1 VSSVLPHKLAE
12 DTSTLDTSTRLR
24 FSVTG
29 NLLLDWA
36 IVAVSLFNTILM
48 LWLGLTVWLNAAQR
62 TIGVWV
68 TSLSLFIG
76 GAFFVSH
83 SAIVGQGLG
92 LTPGM
97 DVWWQAGL
105 WAVMVLP
112 FAWYSVTLWHTGL
125 WNERPSR
132 MQRRHRVL
140 FSVTALML
148 LAMAGLLITANPLPS
163 FSRVLQLSLAPTPSL
178 IGWPVLVIAYP
189 AYSLVCLMLALDAL
203 LRPGAPANVAGE
215 AARARA
221 RPWLV
226 GATALLLAVSLLVA
240 GVMALL
246 VRSLIAQRVELFNS
260 NLLLGLGLVD
270 LVTEAFVA
278 GVVVLV
284 GQAIVTYEVF
294 TGQTL
299 PRQSLQRYWRRAVL
313 LAAGYGLGVGW
324 ALSEHLQ
331 PVYAVLLTAVM
342 MTAFYALLSWRANT
356 ERERTMRQLRPF
368 VASERRYETLLTT
381 EADPPDALALFR
393 TLCRDVLGA
402 RQAHLLALGPFAPL
416 VGPALAYPP
425 DAPAPR
431 FDLSVLG
438 VEAASPQTM
447 CVPLDPAHFEGLHWA
462 VPLWSQR
469 GLIGVLL
476 LGDKATGGLY
486 LHEEV
491 EIARA
496 SGERLVD
503 AQASAEMTRRLLALQ
518 RQRLAESQVVD
529 RRVRREIHDDIL
541 PRLHAA
547 LLELSANGGHSEG
560 LQTLANVHRQLA
572 DLLRAMPNTTAPQL
586 SNLGLFGALK
596 HIVEVEL
603 PGSFDHV
610 IWAVSPAAKTE
621 AARLPAFAAETVYY
635 AAREAIR
642 NAARYGRGGTATR
655 ALTLRVAADAERG
668 LQLIIE
674 DNGVGL
680 GAPSSEGDGT
690 RQGLAL
696 HSTLMAV
703 IGGTLAVSSQPDA
716 HTRITLSVPLV
727 AAVPASPTR

>member
-1 VSSVLPHKLAE
+1 M
-12 DTSTLDTSTRLR
+12 
-24 FSVTG
+24 TG

-36 IVAVSLFNTILM
+36 IIAVSLFNTILM
-48 LWLGLTVWLNAAQR
+48 LWLGLTVWLNAARR
-62 TIGVWV
+62 TVGVWV

-112 FAWYSVTLWHTGL
+112 FAWYSVTLWHTGF
-125 WNERPSR
+125 WNKRASR

-140 FSVTALML
+140 FTVTAFML
-148 LAMAGLLITANPLPS
+148 LALAGLLTVANPLPS
-163 FSRVLQLSLAPTPSL
+163 FSRVIQLSLAPTPTF

-203 LRPGAPANVAGE
+203 IRPGAAVNTAGE
-215 AARARA
+215 AARTRA

-226 GATALLLAVSLLVA
+226 GATALLIAVSALVA

-246 VRSLIAQRVELFNS
+246 VRSLMRQRVELFNN

-270 LVTEAFVA
+270 VVTASFVA

-331 PVYAVLLTAVM
+331 PIYAVLLTALM

-381 EADPPDALALFR
+381 EDDTPDALSLFR

-402 RQAHLLALGPFAPL
+402 RRAHLLALGPFAPL
-416 VGPALAYPP
+416 VGPPLAYPP
-425 DAPAPR
+425 EAPSPR

-476 LGDKATGGLY
+476 LGDKETGGLY
-486 LHEEV
+486 LHEEI

-503 AQASAEMTRRLLALQ
+503 AQASVEMTRRLLALQ

-547 LLELSANGGHSEG
+547 LLELSGNGHSAEG
-560 LQTLANVHRQLA
+560 LRTLANVHRQLA

-586 SNLGLFGALK
+586 SKLGLFGALK

-603 PGSFDHV
+603 PGSFDTV
-610 IWAVSPAAKTE
+610 IWAVTPESE
-621 AARLPAFAAETVYY
+621 AQAERLPAFAAETVYY

-642 NAARYGRGGTATR
+642 NAARYGRGGMAART
-655 ALTLRVAADAERG
+655 LTLRVAANVERN
-668 LQLIIE
+668 LQLTIE

-680 GAPSSEGDGT
+680 SSLAVEGEGT

-703 IGGTLAVSSQPDA
+703 IGGTLAVTSQPDA
-716 HTRITLSVPLV
+716 HTRITLAVPL
-727 AAVPASPTR
+727 ASPAPA